1 LQLQDSCHE
10 ARTEI
15 NELKQENSRIR
26 MEFRERDKYWKALW
40 NSRKSEHVPEP
51 DSLPPTPPAYSPSHT
66 QPASMAPPIG
76 PARVNQYGAEHMGYR
91 TSPDL
96 SNGPYQIPPGHGY
109 PHQSSPLPL
118 PPGPDPESVSGAGP
132 SHHPLHPHQRMPKYG
147 QYSYPMQS
155 PSRSPNSSWTEGVPP
170 SVAETAT
177 SPNAPP
183 HPPAYGGS
191 PTLTPSDMSFVNRYP
206 VEDQKLNLETTAYVF
221 TEDRSLSPTGSS
233 SSSSITSP
241 FQFAFPEGSISPDR
255 PEYDYHRQNRVP
267 GEVTLH
273 GGTADISVASPGTE
287 GVRYRLPRR
296 ANSGPE
302 RPLIPVLPPPSKTD
316 NDSPRERDSSEPESA
331 NQSHHQ
337 RPRLH
342 RSATTLTQLS
352 RSPSPGGSPPISGTL
367 AVIKAQAFGALRRT
381 RTRTRKSSERDVTKV
396 AMDVLELRGM
406 GVPISGSKRP
416 CVRND
421 DLDA

>member
-1 LQLQDSCHE
+1 VLQLQDSCHE
-10 ARTEI
+10 AHAEI

-26 MEFRERDKYWKALW
+26 MEFREREKYWKALW
-40 NSRKSEHVPEP
+40 NARKSEHVPDP
-51 DSLPPTPPAYSPSHT
+51 NSLPPTPPAYSPSHT
-66 QPASMAPPIG
+66 HSVSMAPPLG
-76 PARVNQYGAEHMGYR
+76 PARVNQYGTEHMAYR

-96 SNGPYQIPPGHGY
+96 SNGHYQIHAY
-109 PHQSSPLPL
+109 PHQPSPLPL
-118 PPGPDPESVSGAGP
+118 VAGPETESIPGAGP
-132 SHHPLHPHQRMPKYG
+132 SHPLHAQRMPKYG

-155 PSRSPNSSWTEGVPP
+155 PSRSPHSPWTEGVPP
-170 SVAETAT
+170 SIAETAT
-177 SPNAPP
+177 SPP
-183 HPPAYGGS
+183 HPAYGGS
-191 PTLTPSDMSFVNRYP
+191 PTLTPSDMSLVNRYP
-206 VEDQKLNLETTAYVF
+206 IEDQKLNMETTPYVF
-221 TEDRSLSPTGSS
+221 ADDRSLSPTGSS
-233 SSSSITSP
+233 SSSPSITSP
-241 FQFAFPEGSISPDR
+241 FQFAFPESSISPDR
-255 PEYDYHRQNRVP
+255 PEYDYRRQNRVP

-287 GVRYRLPRR
+287 GIRYRIPRR

-302 RPLIPVLPPPSKTD
+302 RPLISVLHPPTVSD
-316 NDSPRERDSSEPESA
+316 QGSPRERDSSEGESA
-331 NQSHHQ
+331 HQVHHH
-337 RPRLH
+337 RPHLY

-406 GVPISGSKRP
+406 NVPLSGSKRP
-416 CVRND
+416 CPRNDD